1 MKKHPV
7 SARRICFWAVILFF
21 LAGFL
26 LPAVREGDDR
36 LWMLAF
42 AVPAV
47 ILLCG
52 TLFVRLLSMDRLLTV
67 LSVFLCALGIL
78 LVAAQ
83 PDLAVTR
90 ALRSAGALFFLFLGM
105 TVIHI
110 YRPSAAAA
118 VVPAFIGLAL
128 PVLPLAGVDAGIRAE
143 LPACVFLMIALSAL
157 LSMRRQLYALLLGLV
172 GTALLL
178 AQPAPAAAVVWSI
191 VFLLLFWAY
200 GGHPAYLL
208 AGVSAVLLL
217 GLGASALNPGL
228 FSVSAEAPV
237 SPLQAAAPLS
247 FFGPEMPEAVP
258 SLADPDAVSLLPAV
272 VARYGLVFAACV
284 VLIYPVLLIRGGS
297 LAILARGRFH
307 GLTAMGAVLLLGL
320 GAISALLGDFG
331 LSPVEALPLPLLSSD
346 FSSLS
351 SSLFLAG
358 LLCGVSA
365 RNKAD
370 LEEDARLSM
379 LAGGAR

>member
-26 LPAVREGDDR
+26 LPAVREGDER

-78 LVAAQ
+78 LVAGQ

-228 FSVSAEAPV
+228 FSVSAKAPV

-258 SLADPDAVSLLPAV
+258 SLADPDAMSFLPAAA
-272 VARYGLVFAACV
+272 ARYGLVFAACV
-284 VLIYPVLLIRGGS
+284 VLLYPVLLIRGGS

-320 GAISALLGDFG
+320 GAVSALLGDFG

>member
-26 LPAVREGDDR
+26 LPAVREGDER

-52 TLFVRLLSMDRLLTV
+52 TLFVRLLSMDRLPTV
-67 LSVFLCALGIL
+67 LSVSLCALGIL
-78 LVAAQ
+78 LLAGQ
-83 PDLAVTR
+83 PDLAATR

-128 PVLPLAGVDAGIRAE
+128 PILPLAGVDGGFRVE
-143 LPACVFLMIALSAL
+143 LPACVFLMIAFSAL
-157 LSMRRQLYALLLGLV
+157 LSMRRQLYALLLGLA
-172 GTALLL
+172 GSALLL

-258 SLADPDAVSLLPAV
+258 SLVDPDAVSLLPAV
-272 VARYGLVFAACV
+272 VARYGLVFAACM
-284 VLIYPVLLIRGGS
+284 VLLYPVLLIRGGS
-297 LAILARGRFH
+297 LAILARSRFH
-307 GLTAMGAVLLLGL
+307 GLSAMGAVLLLGL

>member
-1 MKKHPV
+1 MKKHSV

-26 LPAVREGDDR
+26 LPAVREGDER

-52 TLFVRLLSMDRLLTV
+52 ALFARLLSMDRLLTV
-67 LSVFLCALGIL
+67 LSVSLCALGIL
-78 LVAAQ
+78 LTAGQ
-83 PDLAVTR
+83 PALAVTR
-90 ALRSAGALFFLFLGM
+90 ALQSAGALVFLFLGI
-105 TVIHI
+105 TVVHI

-118 VVPAFIGLAL
+118 IVPAFIGLAL
-128 PVLPLAGVDAGIRAE
+128 PVLPLAGVDIGFRVE
-143 LPACVFLMIALSAL
+143 LPACAFLMIAFSAL
-157 LSMRRQLYALLLGLV
+157 LSMRRQLYALLLGLA

-178 AQPAPAAAVVWSI
+178 ALPAPAAAIVWSI

-208 AGVSAVLLL
+208 AGISAVLLL

-228 FSVSAEAPV
+228 FSVRSEAPA

-247 FFGPEMPEAVP
+247 FFGPEIPEAVP
-258 SLADPDAVSLLPAV
+258 ALADPDAISLLPA
-272 VARYGLVFAACV
+272 ASMRYGLVFTACV
-284 VLIYPVLLIRGGS
+284 AMLYPVLLIRGGS
-297 LAILARGRFH
+297 LAVLARSRFH

-320 GAISALLGDFG
+320 GAVSALLGDFG

-346 FSSLS
+346 FSALS
-351 SSLFLAG
+351 VSLFLAG

>member
-1 MKKHPV
+1 MKKHSV
-7 SARRICFWAVILFF
+7 SARRVCFWAVILFF

-26 LPAVREGDDR
+26 LPAVREGDNR
-36 LWMLAF
+36 LWTLAV

-52 TLFVRLLSMDRLLTV
+52 ALFARLLSMDRLLTV
-67 LSVFLCALGIL
+67 LSVSLCALGIL
-78 LVAAQ
+78 LMAGQ

-90 ALRSAGALFFLFLGM
+90 ALQSAGALVFLFLGI
-105 TVIHI
+105 TVVHI
-110 YRPSAAAA
+110 YRSSAAAA
-118 VVPAFIGLAL
+118 IVPAFIGLAL
-128 PVLPLAGVDAGIRAE
+128 PVLPLAGVDIGFRVE
-143 LPACVFLMIALSAL
+143 LPACAFLMIAFSAL
-157 LSMRRQLYALLLGLV
+157 LSMRRQLYALLLGLA
-172 GTALLL
+172 GAALLL
-178 AQPAPAAAVVWSI
+178 AQPAPAAAIVWSI

-208 AGVSAVLLL
+208 AGISAVLLL
-217 GLGASALNPGL
+217 SLGASALNPGL
-228 FSVSAEAPV
+228 FSVRSEAPA

-258 SLADPDAVSLLPAV
+258 ALADPDAISLLPA
-272 VARYGLVFAACV
+272 ASMRYGLVFTACV
-284 VLIYPVLLIRGGS
+284 ALLYPVLLIRGGS
-297 LAILARGRFH
+297 LAVLARSRFH

-320 GAISALLGDFG
+320 GAVSALLGDFG

-346 FSSLS
+346 FSALS
-351 SSLFLAG
+351 VSLFLAG

>member
-1 MKKHPV
+1 MKKHSV

-26 LPAVREGDDR
+26 LPAVREGNER
-36 LWMLAF
+36 LWMLSI

-52 TLFVRLLSMDRLLTV
+52 TLFARLLSMDRLLAV
-67 LSVFLCALGIL
+67 MSVSLCALGIL
-78 LVAAQ
+78 LAAGQ

-90 ALRSAGALFFLFLGM
+90 ALRSAGALLFLFLGI
-105 TVIHI
+105 TVVHV
-110 YRPSAAAA
+110 YRPSVAAAI
-118 VVPAFIGLAL
+118 VPAFIGLAL
-128 PVLPLAGVDAGIRAE
+128 PVLPLAGADAGFRVE
-143 LPACVFLMIALSAL
+143 LPACAFLMIAFSAL
-157 LSMRRQLYALLLGLV
+157 LSMRRQLYAMLLGLA

-178 AQPAPAAAVVWSI
+178 ALPAPAAAAVWSI

-208 AGVSAVLLL
+208 AGFSAVLLL

-228 FSVSAEAPV
+228 FSVSSEPPV
-237 SPLQAAAPLS
+237 PPLQALAPLS

-258 SLADPDAVSLLPAV
+258 TLADPDAISFLPAAA
-272 VARYGLVFAACV
+272 ARYGLVFTACV
-284 VLIYPVLLIRGGS
+284 ALLYPVLLIRGGS
-297 LAILARGRFH
+297 LAILARSRFH

-320 GAISALLGDFG
+320 GAVSALLGDFG
-331 LSPVEALPLPLLSSD
+331 LSPVEALPLPLLSAD
-346 FSSLS
+346 FSSLA
-351 SSLFLAG
+351 SSLFLTG

>member
-67 LSVFLCALGIL
+67 LSVSLCALGTL
-78 LVAAQ
+78 LLAGQ
-83 PDLAVTR
+83 PDLAATR
-90 ALRSAGALFFLFLGM
+90 ALRSAGALYFLFLGM

-128 PVLPLAGVDAGIRAE
+128 PILPLAGVDGGFWVE
-143 LPACVFLMIALSAL
+143 LPACVFLMIAFSAL
-157 LSMRRQLYALLLGLV
+157 LSMRRQLYALLLGLA
-172 GTALLL
+172 GSALLL
-178 AQPAPAAAVVWSI
+178 AQPAPAAAVIWSI

-208 AGVSAVLLL
+208 AGISAVLLL
-217 GLGASALNPGL
+217 SLGASALNPGL

-258 SLADPDAVSLLPAV
+258 SLVDPDAVSLLPAV
-272 VARYGLVFAACV
+272 VARYGLVFAACM
-284 VLIYPVLLIRGGS
+284 VLLYPVLLIRGGS
-297 LAILARGRFH
+297 LAILARSRFH

>member
-26 LPAVREGDDR
+26 LPAVREGDER

-67 LSVFLCALGIL
+67 LSVSLCALGIL
-78 LVAAQ
+78 LLAGQ
-83 PDLAVTR
+83 PDLAATR

-128 PVLPLAGVDAGIRAE
+128 PILPLAGVDGGFRVE
-143 LPACVFLMIALSAL
+143 LPACVFLMIAFSAL
-157 LSMRRQLYALLLGLV
+157 LSMRRQLYALLLGLA
-172 GTALLL
+172 GSALLL

-258 SLADPDAVSLLPAV
+258 SLVDPDAVSLLPAV

-351 SSLFLAG
+351 SSPFPGRPSLRRF
-358 LLCGVSA
+358 CPQ
-365 RNKAD
+365 
-370 LEEDARLSM
+370 
-379 LAGGAR
+379 

>member
-1 MKKHPV
+1 MKKRPV
-7 SARRICFWAVILFF
+7 SARRVCFWAVILFF

-26 LPAVREGDDR
+26 LPAVREGDER
-36 LWMLAF
+36 LWALAV

-52 TLFVRLLSMDRLLTV
+52 TLFARLLSMDRLLTV
-67 LSVFLCALGIL
+67 LSVSLCALGIL
-78 LVAAQ
+78 LLAGQ

-128 PVLPLAGVDAGIRAE
+128 PILPLAGVDGGFRVE
-143 LPACVFLMIALSAL
+143 LPACVFLMIAFSAL
-157 LSMRRQLYALLLGLV
+157 LSMRRQLYALLLGLA
-172 GTALLL
+172 GSALLL

-247 FFGPEMPEAVP
+247 FFGPEMPEDVS
-258 SLADPDAVSLLPAV
+258 SLVDPNAVSLLPAV

>member
-21 LAGFL
+21 LASFL
-26 LPAVREGDDR
+26 LPAVREGDER

-52 TLFVRLLSMDRLLTV
+52 TLFVRLLSMDRLLAV
-67 LSVFLCALGIL
+67 LSVSLCALGIL
-78 LVAAQ
+78 LIAGQ
-83 PDLAVTR
+83 PDLAVTH

-110 YRPSAAAA
+110 YRPSAATA

-128 PVLPLAGVDAGIRAE
+128 PILPLAGVDAGFRVE
-143 LPACVFLMIALSAL
+143 LPACVFLMIAFSAL
-157 LSMRRQLYALLLGLV
+157 LSMRRQLYALLLGLA
-172 GTALLL
+172 GSALLL
-178 AQPAPAAAVVWSI
+178 AQPAPSAAIVWSI

-258 SLADPDAVSLLPAV
+258 SLVDPDAVSLLPAV
-272 VARYGLVFAACV
+272 VARYGLVFAACM
-284 VLIYPVLLIRGGS
+284 VLLYPVLLIRGGS
-297 LAILARGRFH
+297 LAILARSRFH

>member
-67 LSVFLCALGIL
+67 LSVSLCALGTL
-78 LVAAQ
+78 LLAGQ
-83 PDLAVTR
+83 PDLAATR

-128 PVLPLAGVDAGIRAE
+128 PILPLAGVDGGFWVE
-143 LPACVFLMIALSAL
+143 LPACVFLMIAFSAL
-157 LSMRRQLYALLLGLV
+157 LSMRRQLYALLLGLA
-172 GTALLL
+172 GSALLL
-178 AQPAPAAAVVWSI
+178 AQPAPAAAVIWSI

-208 AGVSAVLLL
+208 AGISAVLLL
-217 GLGASALNPGL
+217 SLGASALNPGL

-258 SLADPDAVSLLPAV
+258 SLVDPDAVSLLPAV
-272 VARYGLVFAACV
+272 VARYGLVFAACM
-284 VLIYPVLLIRGGS
+284 VLLYPVLLIRGGS
-297 LAILARGRFH
+297 LAILARSRFH

>member
-1 MKKHPV
+1 MKKHSV

-26 LPAVREGDDR
+26 LPAVREGDER

-78 LVAAQ
+78 LVAGQ

-228 FSVSAEAPV
+228 FSVRSEAPA

-247 FFGPEMPEAVP
+247 FFGPEIPEAVP
-258 SLADPDAVSLLPAV
+258 ALADPDAISLLPA
-272 VARYGLVFAACV
+272 ASMRYGLVFTACV
-284 VLIYPVLLIRGGS
+284 ALLYPVLLIRGGS
-297 LAILARGRFH
+297 LAVLARSRFH

-320 GAISALLGDFG
+320 GAVSALLGDFG

-346 FSSLS
+346 FSALS
-351 SSLFLAG
+351 VSLFLAG

>member
-26 LPAVREGDDR
+26 LPAVREGDER

-67 LSVFLCALGIL
+67 LSVSLCALGIL
-78 LVAAQ
+78 LLASQ
-83 PDLAVTR
+83 PDLAATR

-128 PVLPLAGVDAGIRAE
+128 PILPLAGVDGGFRVE
-143 LPACVFLMIALSAL
+143 LPACVFLMIAFSAL
-157 LSMRRQLYALLLGLV
+157 LSMRRQLYALLLGLA
-172 GTALLL
+172 GSALLL

-258 SLADPDAVSLLPAV
+258 SLVDPDAVSLLPAV

>member
-7 SARRICFWAVILFF
+7 SARRVCFWAVILFF

-26 LPAVREGDDR
+26 LPAVREGDER
-36 LWMLAF
+36 LWALAV

-52 TLFVRLLSMDRLLTV
+52 TLFARLLSMDRLLTV
-67 LSVFLCALGIL
+67 LSVSLCALGIL
-78 LVAAQ
+78 LLAGQ

-90 ALRSAGALFFLFLGM
+90 ALRSAGALFFLFLGV

-110 YRPSAAAA
+110 DRPSVTA
-118 VVPAFIGLAL
+118 VLVPAVIALAML
-128 PVLPLAGVDAGIRAE
+128 VVPLAGTFLSFPLSV
-143 LPACVFLMIALSAL
+143 PAVSLLMIAFVTL
-157 LSMRRQLYALLLGLV
+157 LSMRSQLPAMLLGLA
-172 GTALLL
+172 GTVLLL
-178 AQPAPAAAVVWSI
+178 AQPAPAAAAVWSLT
-191 VFLLLFWAY
+191 FLLLFWAY

-217 GLGASALNPGL
+217 GLGASALNLGL
-228 FSVSAEAPV
+228 FSVNPEVPV
-237 SPLQAAAPLS
+237 PPLQATAPLS

-258 SLADPDAVSLLPAV
+258 SLVDPDAMSLLPAV

-297 LAILARGRFH
+297 LAIAARGRFH
-307 GLTAMGAVLLLGL
+307 GLTAMGAILLLGL
-320 GAISALLGDFG
+320 GAVSALLGDFG

-379 LAGGAR
+379 LVGGAR

>member
-26 LPAVREGDDR
+26 LPAVREGDER

-67 LSVFLCALGIL
+67 LSVSLCALGIL
-78 LVAAQ
+78 LMAGQ

-90 ALRSAGALFFLFLGM
+90 ALQSAGALVFLFFGI
-105 TVIHI
+105 TVVHI

-118 VVPAFIGLAL
+118 MVPAFIGLAL
-128 PVLPLAGVDAGIRAE
+128 PVFPLAGVDAGFRVE
-143 LPACVFLMIALSAL
+143 LPACVFLMIAFSAL
-157 LSMRRQLYALLLGLV
+157 LSMRRQLYALLLGLA

-178 AQPAPAAAVVWSI
+178 AQPAPTAAIVWSI

-208 AGVSAVLLL
+208 AGVSVVLLL
-217 GLGASALNPGL
+217 GLSASALNPGL
-228 FSVSAEAPV
+228 FSASSDAPG

-258 SLADPDAVSLLPAV
+258 ALADPAAMSLLPAAA
-272 VARYGLVFAACV
+272 ARYGLVFAACM
-284 VLIYPVLLIRGGS
+284 VLLYPVLLIRGGS
-297 LAILARGRFH
+297 LAVLARSRFH

-320 GAISALLGDFG
+320 GTVSALLGDFG
-331 LSPVEALPLPLLSSD
+331 LSPVEALPLPLLSTD

-358 LLCGVSA
+358 GLCGVSA